1 MMTLIMNVMIKTIR
15 NYRVLSVPCLTLH
28 FIFSWNL
35 EDGANEIQS
44 TRGTRD
50 TSLNDCYRQRQ
61 LGPFIPY
68 QLQIMMTVSLRL
80 QYLRYIV
87 VKLAG
92 LSNFIFSNAM
102 CLQQQML
109 HIERTFQ
116 GWRSPEATSDP
127 PAYSLTA
134 QSRTM
139 DGTTLCIAAL
149 STLRS
154 CPMHVCMFTGIHG
167 IYKTQF
173 LHLSI

>member
-1 MMTLIMNVMIKTIR
+1 MMPKKSSLQEVQ
-15 NYRVLSVPCLTLH
+15 
-28 FIFSWNL
+28 
-35 EDGANEIQS
+35 EIILLM
-44 TRGTRD
+44 TVIG
-50 TSLNDCYRQRQ
+50 QRQ

-68 QLQIMMTVSLRL
+68 QLRTMMTVSLRL

-92 LSNFIFSNAM
+92 LSNFIFLNAM

-154 CPMHVCMFTGIHG
+154 CPMHTHVYWHTWYLQNIVSTS
-167 IYKTQF
+167 IN
-173 LHLSI
+173 LSILTFRQWIVWLMYNVHPFEHTSFQYGDWTVGG